1 MYRPSD
7 HHMGFSAVQ
16 SVSKLV
22 LYTVQHFWRA
32 CSAAILTLLL
42 CYWLYGGVLIFI
54 LLCLA
59 VCGAFYHYQDVLL
72 YYPEQPESARV
83 FVQTPNT
90 VGLPYENVFLETDDG
105 VRITGYFVPQSLDR
119 RREAPTMLY
128 FHGNAGN
135 IGHRLNNVQA
145 IYSYCGCNVLLLEYR
160 GYGKSEGS
168 PSENGMRLDAKAAMD
183 YLLNREDV
191 DSKKIIVFGRS
202 LGGAVAI
209 DLASDL
215 NYMKKIFVLIVEN
228 TFTSIPMM
236 ATQIVP
242 GLEKL
247 PVICYRNQ
255 YLNIRKIRIV
265 QVPTLFL
272 SGLSDQMIPSR
283 MMAELFQACNAPLKH
298 IERFEHGTH
307 NGTWQCSGYYE
318 AINRFLSHIQ
328 QSSLATHVD
337 QDYIRTAQQETGT
350 VI

>member
-215 NYMKKIFVLIVEN
+215 NYMKK
-228 TFTSIPMM
+228 
-236 ATQIVP
+236 
-242 GLEKL
+242 
-247 PVICYRNQ
+247 
-255 YLNIRKIRIV
+255 
-265 QVPTLFL
+265 
-272 SGLSDQMIPSR
+272 
-283 MMAELFQACNAPLKH
+283 
-298 IERFEHGTH
+298 
-307 NGTWQCSGYYE
+307 
-318 AINRFLSHIQ
+318 
-328 QSSLATHVD
+328 
-337 QDYIRTAQQETGT
+337 
-350 VI
+350 